1 MELINNFSEIFL
13 SVWNKGILGV
23 DIFQILIGIG
33 IFLLFLV
40 FRGLISKLVIKKLE
54 IISKRTTNKL
64 DDTFV
69 QSLVGPAR
77 FLPIVLGF
85 FIASYY
91 MTFSMEGREVVDT
104 INRTLITIL
113 IFWVIHQIIEPVSYI
128 LSGLDKLLTRELIGW
143 IIKSLKILIFILGLA
158 AVLELWG
165 IKIGPIIA
173 GLGLFGVA
181 VALGAQDLFKNLIS
195 GILVLVEKRF
205 KIGDW
210 IAVEGIIEG
219 VVEKIGFRSTTIRK
233 FDKSLAIIPNFQFAE
248 NAVVNVSETSNW
260 LISWIITLQYDT
272 TVDQLKKIRDE
283 IENHINL
290 SEDYNTSIGV
300 AVRVDKFSDS
310 SIDMYVRCFTK
321 TGSWNNWLDV
331 KERLAIAIK
340 EISQEYYY
348 NVFGITL
355 TFCIINV
362 LILKIISLIGLL
374 KINFNIIFS
383 LTNPFYFLKIYSPL
397 NNEFSFELIYEMI
410 FLFFNQFNFNIIY
423 SFLLLTTFLLA
434 LKNIFFKSQNE
445 NYKNYLYIVL
455 FSLIVFFLI
464 SMNNFRYNVSYN
476 IYILPFLFLSIGILL
491 NTFKKK
497 FYSIMLISLLIINF
511 TLNIENYKKY
521 IYKPS
526 NLDFVCTNKST
537 RDFYYHWARNFDEDF
552 FKKICL
558 NSNLLFK

>member
-1 MELINNFSEIFL
+1 MELFNNFSDLFV
-13 SVWNKGILGV
+13 SVWSKGIHGV

-33 IFLLFLV
+33 IFFVFLI
-40 FRGLISKLVIKKLE
+40 FRG
-54 IISKRTTNKL
+54 IISKVLIKRLESIAKKTSNKL

-69 QSLVGPAR
+69 RAMEGPAR

-91 MTFSMEGREVVDT
+91 MTFSSEGREIVDT

-210 IAVEGIIEG
+210 ILVDGIIEG
-219 VVEKIGFRSTTIRK
+219 IVEKIGFRSTTIRK

-272 TVDQLKKIRDE
+272 TVNQLKTIRNQ
-283 IENHINL
+283 IEDHIKK
-290 SEDYNTSIGV
+290 SEDFNISIGI

-321 TGSWNNWLDV
+321 SNSWNEWLAV
-331 KERLAIAIK
+331 KEKLAIEIK
-340 EISQEYYY
+340 QIVES
-348 NVFGITL
+348 N
-355 TFCIINV
+355 
-362 LILKIISLIGLL
+362 KA
-374 KINFNIIFS
+374 
-383 LTNPFYFLKIYSPL
+383 
-397 NNEFSFELIYEMI
+397 SFA
-410 FLFFNQFNFNIIY
+410 FP
-423 SFLLLTTFLLA
+423 S
-434 LKNIFFKSQNE
+434 S
-445 NYKNYLYIVL
+445 
-455 FSLIVFFLI
+455 S
-464 SMNNFRYNVSYN
+464 
-476 IYILPFLFLSIGILL
+476 IYIE
-491 NTFKKK
+491 KK
-497 FYSIMLISLLIINF
+497 
-511 TLNIENYKKY
+511 
-521 IYKPS
+521 
-526 NLDFVCTNKST
+526 
-537 RDFYYHWARNFDEDF
+537 
-552 FKKICL
+552 
-558 NSNLLFK
+558 

>member
-1 MELINNFSEIFL
+1 MEIINNFSEIFL

-33 IFLLFLV
+33 IFLIFLI
-40 FRGLISKLVIKKLE
+40 FRGLISKLIIKKLE

-69 QSLVGPAR
+69 SALIGPAR

-91 MTFSMEGREVVDT
+91 MTFSIEGREVVDT

-205 KIGDW
+205 KVGDW
-210 IAVEGIIEG
+210 ILVENIIEG
-219 VVEKIGFRSTTIRK
+219 IVEKIGFRSTVVRK
-233 FDKSLAIIPNFQFAE
+233 FDKSVAVIPNFQFAE
-248 NAVVNVSETSNW
+248 NAVINISETTNW
-260 LISWIITLQYDT
+260 RINWIITLQYDT

-283 IENHINL
+283 IDKYITT
-290 SEDYNTSIGV
+290 SKDYKISDNTTH
-300 AVRVDKFSDS
+300 AVRIDKFSDS
-310 SIDMYVRCFTK
+310 SIDMYVRCFTNTNK
-321 TGSWNNWLDV
+321 WSEWLKV

-340 EISQEYYY
+340 EIVERNKASFAFPSQ
-348 NVFGITL
+348 
-355 TFCIINV
+355 
-362 LILKIISLIGLL
+362 S
-374 KINFNIIFS
+374 
-383 LTNPFYFLKIYSPL
+383 IYV
-397 NNEFSFELIYEMI
+397 E
-410 FLFFNQFNFNIIY
+410 
-423 SFLLLTTFLLA
+423 
-434 LKNIFFKSQNE
+434 
-445 NYKNYLYIVL
+445 
-455 FSLIVFFLI
+455 
-464 SMNNFRYNVSYN
+464 
-476 IYILPFLFLSIGILL
+476 
-491 NTFKKK
+491 KK
-497 FYSIMLISLLIINF
+497 
-511 TLNIENYKKY
+511 
-521 IYKPS
+521 
-526 NLDFVCTNKST
+526 
-537 RDFYYHWARNFDEDF
+537 
-552 FKKICL
+552 
-558 NSNLLFK
+558 